1 MKPRRAL
8 FLSLSF
14 IGLFV
19 AASAASQPIEQ
30 STSPALPG
38 NNLAPLLSEQRTL
51 LQQYGLAPIIV
62 SRGERVGDTFDPTTL
77 ILIAGAD
84 DCFPGLQPRRAAAQ
98 LPTVSGESARGL
110 AAALGVAGVIDVA
123 GAGGIN
129 RSFELSFQD
138 VEAVTASVV
147 HLRSTLRRGVP
158 ECDSLLP
165 HLTAASAKGTSA
177 LLKSKVEPPLLIGT
191 LFLARRV
198 VRVST
203 VDQAGAK
210 AQISWFED
218 LLRRAGLV
226 SSFKVGAEALYGDQ
240 SKIELKSEKIVPV
253 AFSPAFIKKT
263 VTVTQ
268 QNTTT
273 IHDTHGSSIAQNVV
287 NPKDEEDI
295 STTGLSEVEKEQLI
309 KEINERM
316 KKEGL
321 EIGITDPVS
330 GKIMTLVNVP
340 INTTGSVNITQ
351 EQMLREVDYGSDEF
365 LLLSLRALQQVIR

>member
-1 MKPRRAL
+1 MKL
-8 FLSLSF
+8 KQVFSLSLSF
-14 IGLFV
+14 IGLFA
-19 AASAASQPIEQ
+19 AASAASQTIEQ
-30 STSPALPG
+30 STLPALTG
-38 NNLAPLLSEQRTL
+38 NNLAPLLSEQRIL

-123 GAGGIN
+123 GAGGTN

-147 HLRSTLRRGVP
+147 QLRSTLRRRVP

-165 HLTAASAKGTSA
+165 HLTAASAKGISA
-177 LLKSKVEPPLLIGT
+177 LSKSKVEPPLLIGT

-203 VDQAGAK
+203 VDQAGVK
-210 AQISWFED
+210 AQVSWFED

-226 SSFKVGAEALYGDQ
+226 SSFNVNAEASHGEQ
-240 SKIELKSEKIVPV
+240 SKIELKSEHIVPV
-253 AFSPAFIKKT
+253 AFSPAFIKRP

-268 QNTTT
+268 QNTTSL
-273 IHDTHGSSIAQNVV
+273 HSVLSSGVV
-287 NPKDEEDI
+287 DGQESLIPPETKPGGPNNIQGESDRLQVIIQDPY
-295 STTGLSEVEKEQLI
+295 SGNEVIVANL
-309 KEINERM
+309 
-316 KKEGL
+316 
-321 EIGITDPVS
+321 PA
-330 GKIMTLVNVP
+330 
-340 INTTGSVNITQ
+340 NTAGSVNIAQQDILVEVNTNST
-351 EQMLREVDYGSDEF
+351 EFLELSWRALREV
-365 LLLSLRALQQVIR
+365 IK